1 MRSEA
6 GTLPPTQK
14 TAAGSF
20 PAARDHRG
28 GSSCDSQECH
38 RLTASTP
45 ESRGLT
51 SLPPK
56 GTAEGRGREKQ
67 RGGEGER
74 EGGEVEGRGP

>member
-20 PAARDHRG
+20 PVARDHRS

-38 RLTASTP
+38 KLS
-45 ESRGLT
+45 GLNT
-51 SLPPK
+51 REQRFNPP
-56 GTAEGRGREKQ
+56 
-67 RGGEGER
+67 
-74 EGGEVEGRGP
+74 PS